1 MSIVQI
7 TLSMSLDGFI
17 TGPDPREKQPLG
29 EGGDAFLRPGGA
41 PWMVDEVLGAA
52 GAVVVGRAM
61 YDHVHGWGEDPP
73 FKKPV
78 FVVTHRP
85 QEVRVAGATTF
96 TFVPGVEAAITRAK
110 AAAGDKDVYIG
121 GGASVADQALRLGL
135 VDELNIHIEPVL
147 LGGGTRLFADV
158 GRDPIRLER
167 SRLIEGKGTTH
178 LRFRVLR

>member
-1 MSIVQI
+1 MGKVHVI
-7 TLSMSLDGFI
+7 LSMSLDGFI
-17 TGPDPREKQPLG
+17 TGPDPGAEQPLG
-29 EGGDAFLRPGGA
+29 KGGDAFLRPGGA
-41 PWMVDEVLGAA
+41 PWMVDEVLAAA

-61 YDHVHGWGEDPP
+61 YDHVHGWGGDPP

-85 QEVRVAGATTF
+85 REVRVAGATTF
-96 TFVPGVEAAITRAK
+96 TFIPSVEAAVTRAK

-121 GGASVADQALRLGL
+121 GGASVADQALRQGL
-135 VDELNIHIEPVL
+135 VDELDIHVEPVL

-167 SRLIEGKGTTH
+167 TRLIEGEGTTH